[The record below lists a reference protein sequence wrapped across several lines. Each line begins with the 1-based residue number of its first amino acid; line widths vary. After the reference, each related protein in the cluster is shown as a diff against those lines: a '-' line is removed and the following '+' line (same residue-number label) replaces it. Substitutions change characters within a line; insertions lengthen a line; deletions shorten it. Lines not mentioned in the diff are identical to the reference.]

1 MHVES
6 VALDTTRIE
15 MPAAGGVAGQTV
27 DAYLVGRRAFVLVD
41 PGDPTGPALDRA
53 VALASELG
61 GAIRAIALTHVDA
74 DHAAGAEVLA
84 ERLGI
89 PILVGPGGGRPLPYE
104 TRELAD
110 GERIDLGD
118 VPLTVRRHSRPAT
131 RPPRVRRGRGGR
143 GPDGRPRRA
152 ARLADAPRPGRRR
165 GAARLARPPRRASRR
180 RRRGSLDT
188 ADGAGIIAAG
198 GLDR

>member
-1 MHVES
+1 
-6 VALDTTRIE
+6 
-15 MPAAGGVAGQTV
+15 MPAGGRRRGAAV

-74 DHAAGAEVLA
+74 DHSAGAEVLA

-104 TRELAD
+104 TREVAD

-118 VPLTVRRHSRPAT
+118 VPLTVVAT
-131 RPPRVRRGRGGR
+131 PG
-143 GPDGRPRRA
+143 
-152 ARLADAPRPGRRR
+152 PRPDHLAFVVGDE
-165 GAARLARPPRRASRR
+165 AAVLTGDLDG
-180 RRRGSLDT
+180 RRGSRMLPGPVD
-188 ADGAGIIAAG
+188 AAALLASRVRLGGVAPAAPRLAGHRDSGAIIAAG
-198 GLDR
+198 GHDR

>member
-1 MHVES
+1 MES

-27 DAYLVGRRAFVLVD
+27 NAYLVGRRSFVLVD

-74 DHAAGAEVLA
+74 DHSAGAEVLA

-118 VPLTVRRHSRPAT
+118 VPLTVGRHARPAT
-131 RPPRVRRGRGGR
+131 G
-143 GPDGRPRRA
+143 PRRV
-152 ARLADAPRPGRRR
+152 
-165 GAARLARPPRRASRR
+165 RR
-180 RRRGSLDT
+180 RRRDRRHRPATSTGAVARGCCPGRSTTASLRALPRPARPRRPGRAT
-188 ADGAGIIAAG
+188 PGWAP
-198 GLDR
+198 